1 MVTIS
6 QLKVFSKELI
16 YMITRSNKIERNDIR
31 LIKYETG
38 TFPRKLIEYVDP
50 NDGLTKY
57 KETPYVNSD
66 EFIIFDVIIDA
77 NLVSE
82 VVNEQFRSHMPFSLI
97 INIYGDEA
105 ADELANMMAKLS
117 TFTVRNYL
125 YQNGISLKEEPSE
138 FQVLDGKENGIWW
151 IRRRIEIKMN
161 TEQVIDLFAE
171 EIREEFDNIEENVE
185 RLGDS

>member
-6 QLKVFSKELI
+6 QLKVLSKELI

-38 TFPRKLIEYVDP
+38 TFPRKLIDYIDP

-66 EFIIFDVIIDA
+66 EFVIFDVIIDA

-82 VVNEQFRSHMPFSLI
+82 IVNEQFKAHMPFSLI

-105 ADELANMMAKLS
+105 TDELAHMMAKLS

-125 YQNGISLKEEPSE
+125 YQNGVSLKEEPTE
-138 FQVLDGKENGIWW
+138 FQVLDGKENGTWW

-161 TEQVIDLFAE
+161 TEQTIDLFPE
-171 EIREEFDNIEENVE
+171 ELYEEFDTVEENVE
-185 RLGDS
+185 RLGD

>member
-16 YMITRSNKIERNDIR
+16 YMITRSTKIERNDIR

-38 TFPRKLIEYVDP
+38 TFPRKLIEYIDP

-66 EFIIFDVIIDA
+66 EFVIFDVIIDA

-82 VVNEQFRSHMPFSLI
+82 IINEQFKSHMPFSLI

-105 ADELANMMAKLS
+105 ADELAHMMAKLS

-138 FQVLDGKENGIWW
+138 FQVLDGKENNIWW

-171 EIREEFDNIEENVE
+171 ELREQFDTVEENIEK
-185 RLGDS
+185 LGG

>member
-6 QLKVFSKELI
+6 QLKVLSKELI

-38 TFPRKLIEYVDP
+38 TFPRKLIEYIDP

-66 EFIIFDVIIDA
+66 EFVIFDVIIDA

-105 ADELANMMAKLS
+105 ADELAHMMAKLS

-125 YQNGISLKEEPSE
+125 YQNGVSLKEEPSE

-151 IRRRIEIKMN
+151 IRRRIEIKLN
-161 TEQVIDLFAE
+161 TEQVIDLFPE
-171 EIREEFDNIEENVE
+171 ELSEEFDTVEENVE
-185 RLGDS
+185 RLGDQ